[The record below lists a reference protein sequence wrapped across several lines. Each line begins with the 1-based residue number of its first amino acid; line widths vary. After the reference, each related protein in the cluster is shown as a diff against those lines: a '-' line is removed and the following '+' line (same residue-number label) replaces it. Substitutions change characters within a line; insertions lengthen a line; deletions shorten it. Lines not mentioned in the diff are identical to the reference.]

1 MHIVYLGCP
10 FSACQITCRWVY
22 EKISGRA
29 VVAGSSGGHALDV
42 FYVEVLGSRAK
53 RWVQSGPVQPA
64 AGRGRSEVV
73 CVCTLLMFT
82 LQQARHR
89 SDHTVD
95 RQVAG
100 ASEQYDPSMGEQR
113 AAGSSRDGDKRTGAV
128 NCLGEEGKR
137 QES

>member
-1 MHIVYLGCP
+1 MYSTWRFLNLGL
-10 FSACQITCRWVY
+10 SV
-22 EKISGRA
+22 
-29 VVAGSSGGHALDV
+29 GSS
-42 FYVEVLGSRAK
+42 R
-53 RWVQSGPVQPA
+53 VQSNPQRDAVEA
-64 AGRGRSEVV
+64 RLFVCV